1 MSGLQQLRKTGF
13 RILRIHNPTS
23 VYRVIYDIKPHPTEY
38 DESDDLEYQKRLP
51 SKPYRSVWDTRILG
65 SPPPSSWG
73 EATIDLE

>member
-13 RILRIHNPTS
+13 RILRIQNKTIAYSPS
-23 VYRVIYDIKPHPTEY
+23 IYRIIYDIKPHPTEY

-65 SPPPSSWG
+65 SPPPS
-73 EATIDLE
+73 IDLE